1 MAVVVH
7 LHDLR
12 QAACPTRDHAQRTP
26 RDSSATCCGGPHR
39 KVSLRLRR
47 TAAVA
52 ACPVRAET
60 ASAATTTINAS
71 RLKPLPQE
79 SEVVRCRCHVGR
91 MDSRRSGMCCCS
103 GSAATFGL
111 QRVAAEA
118 VPTERATPHDAG
130 AMSSPWI
137 RAEAACAAARDQ
149 RRPCARHASWL
160 KPLPHVHVSAIPER
174 RANNILRSADT
185 GQRRG
190 VMRRRFSRRAWSAG
204 SSARRSGRSGR
215 AGFPAS
221 RCALLPIPGCRPGA
235 GG

>member
-1 MAVVVH
+1 MVQ
-7 LHDLR
+7 HDLR
-12 QAACPTRDHAQRTP
+12 QSACSACDHAHRTP
-26 RDSSATCCGGPHR
+26 GDSAAKYCGWYAQDGLAALAR
-39 KVSLRLRR
+39 YRR
-47 TAAVA
+47 SRCLPVCAV
-52 ACPVRAET
+52 T
-60 ASAATTTINAS
+60 ASAATITINAS

-91 MDSRRSGMCCCS
+91 MDSRRSGTCRCS

-130 AMSSPWI
+130 AMSSPWG

-149 RRPCARHASWL
+149 RRPSARHASRL
-160 KPLPHVHVSAIPER
+160 RPLLHVHGSAVPER
-174 RANNILRSADT
+174 RANKILRGADT

-190 VMRRRFSRRAWSAG
+190 VMRRRLSRRAWSAS

-215 AGFPAS
+215 AAFPAS
-221 RCALLPIPGCRPGA
+221 RYALLPIPGCRPGA

>member
-1 MAVVVH
+1 MPPSPPNPSAVSRYGASAG
-7 LHDLR
+7 DTIAR
-12 QAACPTRDHAQRTP
+12 KTRPQCIEDIDARPTAFLVGPLQRDKTLPVTP
-26 RDSSATCCGGPHR
+26 S
-39 KVSLRLRR
+39 RLR
-47 TAAVA
+47 
-52 ACPVRAET
+52 
-60 ASAATTTINAS
+60 
-71 RLKPLPQE
+71 PLLQE

-91 MDSRRSGMCCCS
+91 MDSRRSGTCRCS

-111 QRVAAEA
+111 QRVVAEA
-118 VPTERATPHDAG
+118 LPTKRATPHDAD
-130 AMSSPWI
+130 AMSSPWM

-149 RRPCARHASWL
+149 RRPSARHASRL
-160 KPLPHVHVSAIPER
+160 RPLLHVHGSAVPER
-174 RANNILRSADT
+174 RANNILRGADT

-190 VMRRRFSRRAWSAG
+190 LMRRRFSRQAWSAG

>member
-1 MAVVVH
+1 MPPSPPNPSAVSRYGASAGDTIARKTRPQCIEDIDARPTAFLVAALQRDKVLPVTPSRLKPLLQEQWRCACMAVVVH

-12 QAACPTRDHAQRTP
+12 QAACSTRDHAQRTP
-26 RDSSATCCGGPHR
+26 RDSAATCCGGPYR

-60 ASAATTTINAS
+60 ASTATITINAS

-91 MDSRRSGMCCCS
+91 MDSRRSGTCRCS

-137 RAEAACAAARDQ
+137 RAEAACAAALDQ
-149 RRPCARHASWL
+149 RRPCASHASRL
-160 KPLPHVHVSAIPER
+160 HDS
-174 RANNILRSADT
+174 
-185 GQRRG
+185 
-190 VMRRRFSRRAWSAG
+190 
-204 SSARRSGRSGR
+204 
-215 AGFPAS
+215 
-221 RCALLPIPGCRPGA
+221 
-235 GG
+235 